1 MNSHPDY
8 WQAGSKTSLP
18 QEQTVQYSAIQKAVT
33 TLILLTLGYYAL
45 HFLDA
50 WPSIIKRYLHEI
62 IIYLIP
68 SQVIYAL
75 QLLMAKYGLVSV
87 DGLRFQKTDF
97 GDQHAKAE
105 AIHRMLG
112 HTPIPKALKK
122 ARSLSGLEAIILQN
136 REPGPPGLG
145 NWDNSCYQNSILH
158 GLASLPAFMTYLE
171 KSLYLC
177 DKVEVS
183 ASTHRALRLFLSQ
196 LSDTSRA
203 QTTVWTPTVLKSMD
217 SWQQQDAQEYFTR
230 IMDMIDKEAVKCSIA
245 MKRRLTTGLESLV
258 QNRSAEEESIGL
270 LRRFSLEDDAL
281 DEQSSEDYDLQRRS
295 SSKERK
301 INSAVK
307 RSLLASQP
315 KNPMDG
321 QQAQALECRT
331 CGFSEGGTATPFSCV
346 TLNLGLRGQSYLENL
361 LDEFTNP
368 EIVEGVECTEC
379 TKALADGRDNKHE
392 SERSDVDRD
401 QPSPSK
407 RPKLKPVL
415 RDKAKQITFS
425 RLPKDLVLHINR
437 SIFDDWGDQR
447 KNASPV
453 QFPTRLEFFRSWCWP
468 PAPMAEQDDVEAVYE
483 LRCVVTHHG
492 RHENGH
498 YVAFAKRDKDWYC
511 FNDEIVTRVNE
522 ADVLSRGN
530 VFMLFYEAMDEQ
542 PVSKTVPEPAPV
554 PDSEKAEHAVKA
566 DRANEPRQASHQQL
580 SSSSSSGSD
589 SDPAPEPGPV
599 TPIRP
604 VPTLRTASGSMPQVE
619 NKSLTTPHRVSAV

>member
-8 WQAGSKTSLP
+8 WQASGTTSLP
-18 QEQTVQYSAIQKAVT
+18 QEQTVQYSRIQKAVT
-33 TLILLTLGYYAL
+33 TLALLTLGYYAL
-45 HFLDA
+45 RVLDA
-50 WPSIIKRYLHEI
+50 WPSTIKRYLHEI

-75 QLLMAKYGLVSV
+75 QLLMARYGLGA
-87 DGLRFQKTDF
+87 DGALQFRKTDF
-97 GDQHAKAE
+97 GDQQAKAE

-112 HTPIPKALKK
+112 HTPLPKALKK
-122 ARSLSGLEAIILQN
+122 ARSLSGLEAVIPSN
-136 REPGPPGLG
+136 RAAGPPGLG

-158 GLASLPAFMTYLE
+158 GLASLPAFMMYIE

-177 DKVEVS
+177 DKAEVS

-196 LSDTSRA
+196 LSDGSRA

-217 SWQQQDAQEYFTR
+217 SWQQQDAQEYFSR
-230 IMDMIDKEAVKCSIA
+230 ITDMVEKEALKCSTA

-258 QNRSAEEESIGL
+258 QKRNAEEESIGL
-270 LRRFSLEDDAL
+270 LRKFSLEDHAL
-281 DEQSSEDYDLQRRS
+281 DESSGQDGDRQPHSY
-295 SSKERK
+295 SKERK
-301 INSAVK
+301 ISTAVE
-307 RSLLASQP
+307 RGLLASQP
-315 KNPMDG
+315 KNPVDG
-321 QQAQALECRT
+321 QQAQALACRT
-331 CGFSEGGTATPFSCV
+331 CGFSEGGTATAFSCV
-346 TLNLGLRGQSYLENL
+346 TLNLGLHGQCYLENL
-361 LDEFTNP
+361 FDEFTDP

-379 TKALADGRDNKHE
+379 TKALADGRDKKHE
-392 SERSDVDRD
+392 SDNSDVNRD

-447 KNASPV
+447 KNTSPV
-453 QFPTRLEFFRSWCWP
+453 QFPIKLEFFRSWCWP
-468 PAPMAEQDDVEAVYE
+468 PAPTAERDDVEAIYE

-530 VFMLFYEAMDEQ
+530 VFMLFYEAVEEQ
-542 PVSKTVPEPAPV
+542 PVPPGVVEPAST
-554 PDSEKAEHAVKA
+554 SEPETMKHATKVDVATKAE
-566 DRANEPRQASHQQL
+566 QSSHQAEP
-580 SSSSSSGSD
+580 SSGSSGSE
-589 SDPAPEPGPV
+589 SDPAPEPKPV
-599 TPIRP
+599 TPVRP
-604 VPTLRTASGSMPQVE
+604 VPTLRTASGSVPPVE
-619 NKSLTTPHRVSAV
+619 NNTFVTPRQISAL